1 MMASPRDVPESLGN
15 RYRVLCKIETS
26 GQGVVYKA
34 FDTQLKRD
42 VAIKVLKGD
51 WTPRN
56 RKRLHSEAMAAASL
70 KHPYICKVLEV
81 VDDGDRAYLV
91 MEFLDGETLA
101 SVLSRGPLDVARTV
115 GIGIEVLEGL
125 ADAHAHGLVH
135 RDIKPSNVMMTGSGH
150 VKIMDF
156 GLAQASSVSAP
167 EDETRPQP
175 HQTDK
180 HAGTP
185 HYMAPEQARGLPIT
199 AQADLFSTGVVLF
212 ECLTGQLPFRGTS
225 GYDYVRSVLSE
236 RPLPVRRLA
245 RGTHPALARLIHRCL
260 RKVPSE
266 RPASALEML
275 AELRRIAASLSRE
288 AGRRDESWWRRR
300 RAVITPVTAFSVL
313 GLALYALWPPHVPMD
328 RTRQLVTWGTLE
340 SHSRV
345 SPDGAFVSFQSLQAG
360 VVRFFVQPVTG
371 GDTREVSLPDSR
383 LEDHVW
389 SPAGDELAC
398 LLADGTRYSIQTV
411 RIDDGFARPVADLG
425 ERKVRPV
432 LVRWLDV
439 GLFVLMDGI
448 TLLRMDPRTGEG
460 EEVSAVWTLPGS
472 LESLDVSI
480 DGQEVVLGLL
490 VDEREDLW
498 VMGLDGSG
506 LRQLTDD
513 VFFDRYPLFRGPDG
527 AIVYQSNR
535 GGLTGLWELDSSRRR
550 QPRSLATGEGDY
562 VPGGAS
568 FDGALVS
575 LTHATQRAT
584 LWMFEA
590 GGSGRPLT
598 HDGLSD
604 LAPSVSADGR
614 MVAFQRATAEPEVG
628 FPVLDSTLYISSVEP
643 NGLGVPTPIESGFAP
658 QLSPTGEYVA
668 YLRRTTD
675 ATLAELVVTDLRT
688 QDEQLVS
695 SQVPMPPIW
704 NDPFV
709 EWLDQ
714 TFAWNRLGDKL
725 FFVDR
730 SETVLLRQLS
740 VAERKVDELSRLTNP
755 DGTFRG
761 LFVSPDGTRLAYLS
775 RIGGSSWVYL
785 RDLASGPEKQFG
797 PFPGG
802 ASPIYGLG
810 WLSAG
815 EFLLLRRIAMW
826 PDRAIDMEVLA
837 VGSPG
842 GFRSLGTIDHAFVAT
857 ARFDERTSTIYV
869 TRSEDGVHNL
879 YAWAIPSGGLRRITA
894 IYEPGV
900 TVSGVNITS
909 TGHVLAVRDERVS
922 DVWILERVTPE
933 QTGGTE

>member
-1 MMASPRDVPESLGN
+1 MMASPPDVPESLGN

-34 FDTQLKRD
+34 FDTQLRRD

-56 RKRLHSEAMAAASL
+56 RRRLHSEAMAAASL

-81 VDDGDRAYLV
+81 VDEGDRAYLV

-115 GIGIEVLEGL
+115 AIGIEVLEGL

-135 RDIKPSNVMMTGSGH
+135 RDIKPSNVMVTESGH

-175 HQTDK
+175 CQTDR

-185 HYMAPEQARGLPIT
+185 QYMAPEQARGMPIT

-260 RKVPSE
+260 RKAPSE

-275 AELRRIAASLSRE
+275 AELRRISASLSNE
-288 AGRRDESWWRRR
+288 GGRRDESWWRRR
-300 RAVITPVTAFSVL
+300 HAVATFVTALAVLASV
-313 GLALYALWPPHVPMD
+313 LYALWPPPVPPD
-328 RTRQLVTWGTLE
+328 RARYLVTWGTAE
-340 SHSRV
+340 TDSRV

-360 VVRFFVQPVTG
+360 VVRLFVQPVKG
-371 GDTREVSLPDSR
+371 GETREVSLPAGR

-389 SPAGDELAC
+389 SAAGDELAC
-398 LLADGTRYSIQTV
+398 LLADETRYSIQAV

-425 ERKVRPV
+425 ERKVLPG
-432 LVRWLDV
+432 LVRWLDA
-439 GLFVLMDGI
+439 GLFVLIDGI
-448 TLLRMDPRTGEG
+448 TLLRLDPRTGEG
-460 EEVSAVWTLPGS
+460 DEVSATWALPGS
-472 LESLDVSI
+472 LQSLDVSN
-480 DGQEVVLGLL
+480 DGREVVMGLL
-490 VDEREDLW
+490 VDGREDLW
-498 VMGLDGSG
+498 AMGLDGSG

-513 VFFDRYPLFRGPDG
+513 AFFDRYPLFRGPNG
-527 AIVYQSNR
+527 AIVFQSNR
-535 GGLTGLWELDSSRRR
+535 GGLTGLWELDASRRR

-562 VPGGAS
+562 LPGGAS
-568 FDGALVS
+568 IDGALVS
-575 LTHATQRAT
+575 LTHAMQRAT
-584 LWMFEA
+584 LWMFEDT
-590 GGSGRPLT
+590 GSGRPLT

-614 MVAFQRATAEPEVG
+614 FVAFQRASPEPEVG
-628 FPVLDSTLYISSVEP
+628 FPVLDSILYISSMEP
-643 NGLGVPTPIESGFAP
+643 SGLGVPTPVESGSAP
-658 QLSPTGEYVA
+658 RLSPNGEYLA

-688 QDEQLVS
+688 QDKQLVS
-695 SQVPMPPIW
+695 SQVRMPAIW

-730 SETVLLRQLS
+730 SETALLRQLS
-740 VAERKVDELSRLTNP
+740 VAERKVDELCRLTNP
-755 DGTFRG
+755 GGTFRG

-775 RIGGSSWVYL
+775 RIGGSSYVYL
-785 RDLASGPEKQFG
+785 RDLQSGLESKFG
-797 PFPGG
+797 PFPGD
-802 ASPIYGLG
+802 ASLIYGLG

-815 EFLLLRRIAMW
+815 EFLLLRQIYMW
-826 PDRAIDMEVLA
+826 PDFAIDMEVIA
-837 VGSPG
+837 VGSAR

-857 ARFDERTSTIYV
+857 ARFDERTSTVYV

-879 YAWAIPSGGLRRITA
+879 YARTIPSGRLHRVTWNQ
-894 IYEPGV
+894 EPGV
-900 TVSGVNITS
+900 TVSGVNILS
-909 TGHVLAVRDERVS
+909 TGQVLAVRNEHVS

-933 QTGGTE
+933 ETGGIR